1 MIVSPQL
8 WVCCCPSGGY
18 IGNLAYSISNSRYD
32 ILILIANDIQ
42 STDTLLAMGNRA
54 VNGGGLFG

>member
-1 MIVSPQL
+1 MSPRL
-8 WVCCCPSGGY
+8 WVCRCPLGGY
-18 IGNLAYSISNSRYD
+18 IGNLAYSISNSNDD

-54 VNGGGLFG
+54 VNGGGLFS